1 MEAADIKETTIIVNV
16 SKGSFILQI
25 EDFEIYT
32 FELFMVVSYHSKM

>member
-25 EDFEIYT
+25 EDFEKYT
-32 FELFMVVSYHSKM
+32 FELFKVVNYNSKM